1 VDFIEALR
9 VVGELDSE
17 KCIWSLLLT
26 KFVAHKTKLL
36 KNELF
41 NELITKERPEI
52 SQNLVLLGTSALPFD
67 MIEDENVEEA
77 VVPPEDPTPAPAP
90 APTPARQH
98 LTGVVDEPYTE
109 RRYKR
114 YRYYD
119 RGYKD
124 RKYRECRW
132 QRRWYY

>member
-67 MIEDENVEEA
+67 MIEDEDVEEA
-77 VVPPEDPTPAPAP
+77 VVVPEGLTPAPAP
-90 APTPARQH
+90 ARQH
-98 LTGVVDEPYTE
+98 RTGVVDEPYPE
-109 RRYKR
+109 RRYRR

-124 RKYRECRW
+124 RKYRERRW

>member
-1 VDFIEALR
+1 M
-9 VVGELDSE
+9 VGDLDSE
-17 KCIWSLLLT
+17 KPIWSLLLT
-26 KFVAHKTKLL
+26 KLVAHKTKLL

-52 SQNLVLLGTSALPFD
+52 NHKLVLLGTSALPFD
-67 MIEDENVEEA
+67 IDEDDSVEEE
-77 VVPPEDPTPAPAP
+77 VVAPRDPTPDPAP
-90 APTPARQH
+90 VRQ
-98 LTGVVDEPYTE
+98 LRTVIDEEPYPE
-109 RRYKR
+109 RRYRR

-124 RKYRECRW
+124 RKYRDRRW

>member
-1 VDFIEALR
+1 

-26 KFVAHKTKLL
+26 KLVAHKTKLL

-52 SQNLVLLGTSALPFD
+52 SQNLVLLGTSALPLD
-67 MIEDENVEEA
+67 MIEDEDVEES
-77 VVPPEDPTPAPAP
+77 VVSPNNPTPAPTPAPA
-90 APTPARQH
+90 PARQH
-98 LTGVVDEPYTE
+98 LTGVEDEAYPE
-109 RRYKR
+109 RRYRR
-114 YRYYD
+114 YRYCD

-124 RKYRECRW
+124 RKYRERRW